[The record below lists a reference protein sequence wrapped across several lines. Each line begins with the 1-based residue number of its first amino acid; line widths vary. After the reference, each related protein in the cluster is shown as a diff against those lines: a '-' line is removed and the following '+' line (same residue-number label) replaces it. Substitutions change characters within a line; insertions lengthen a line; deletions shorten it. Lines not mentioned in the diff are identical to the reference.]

1 MLAWLKKW
9 WPAIKFLLG
18 LAIIAAIGV
27 RFVNDLNDLQ
37 DPGLPKAEL
46 RPGWM
51 VLSGVLYL
59 LALGCSVLIWYRLMR
74 GVGQRP
80 SVLRTIRAYFLGQ
93 LGKYLPGKAYSL
105 VLRATMAAGPGVR
118 AGLAGLTAFYE
129 VLVTMATGVL
139 LAALVFAILGPATS
153 GTFDWETVRKLLRL
167 EQPYGAAVD
176 WKILVLLALILL
188 APNAILILPP
198 VINRLAHRLARPF
211 REPAAPVLP
220 PFRWR
225 SLAEG
230 MILATLF
237 WSLLS
242 ASLWSM
248 LHAVLSRPPPWTLQ
262 GWALDTGFLGVAY
275 VAGFII
281 LLVPSGI
288 GVREFFLVLFLANP
302 AEGRSRPAIWQ
313 AVLLLR
319 LVWTTVELLMALVVY
334 RFPGPGEG
342 DKVTG

>member
-1 MLAWLKKW
+1 
-9 WPAIKFLLG
+9 
-18 LAIIAAIGV
+18 
-27 RFVNDLNDLQ
+27 
-37 DPGLPKAEL
+37 
-46 RPGWM
+46 
-51 VLSGVLYL
+51 
-59 LALGCSVLIWYRLMR
+59 
-74 GVGQRP
+74 
-80 SVLRTIRAYFLGQ
+80 
-93 LGKYLPGKAYSL
+93 
-105 VLRATMAAGPGVR
+105 MAAGPGVR

-139 LAALVFAILGPATS
+139 LAALLFGLLGPATAAPV
-153 GTFDWETVRKLLRL
+153 DWETFWKLLRL
-167 EQPYGAAVD
+167 KGRDEAAVD

-188 APNAILILPP
+188 VPIAILILPP

-211 REPAAPVLP
+211 REPDAPALS

-230 MILATLF
+230 ITLATLF
-237 WSLLS
+237 WFLLS

-248 LHAVLSRPPPWTLQ
+248 LEGVLGRPPSWTLHA
-262 GWALDTGFLGVAY
+262 WALDTAFLGVAY

-281 LLVPSGI
+281 LPVPSGI

-319 LVWTTVELLMALVVY
+319 LVWTTAELLMALVVY
-334 RFPGPGEG
+334 RFPRPGEG